1 MSQKIILSVILIL
14 LLSLVGLLGFN
25 YFQYSQRSAGTYF
38 ATLPDGKSFP
48 LTYLD
53 RPNVSTKA
61 LLSWATLA
69 ATATYTLDF
78 VNYKTNLENLKSY
91 FTDAGFE
98 NFLAALTES
107 GTITTITE
115 KKLVLSAVAIG
126 PAIVLAEDEVRG
138 NHVWKIEV
146 PITVSYLSASAEEK
160 RDKLVTLTITQV
172 PTIEASKGIGIA
184 QYVAIDLSPDIMG

>member
-1 MSQKIILSVILIL
+1 MSHKIVFSIILTL
-14 LLSLVGLLGFN
+14 LLSQLALLGFN
-25 YFQYSQRSAGTYF
+25 YYQYSQRAPGQFFGS
-38 ATLPDGKSFP
+38 LPDGKAFT
-48 LTYLD
+48 LDWLD

-78 VNYKTNLENLKSY
+78 VNYETTLDNLRSY
-91 FTDAGFE
+91 FTTSGYE
-98 NFLAALTES
+98 NYLGALEES
-107 GTITTITE
+107 NTIGTITD

-146 PITVSYLSASAEEK
+146 PITVSYISASAEEK

-172 PTIEASKGIGIA
+172 PTTEASKGIGIA
-184 QYVAIDLSPDIMG
+184 QYVAVDLSPDIMG